1 MKILILEDEELMADL
16 LKTLVRGLYPDSD
29 IFHARSITE
38 ALRRWRETHHDLV
51 LSDLSLPDGN
61 GLDFLR
67 RAPVD
72 GRVTPIVIITAN
84 PDRKSV
90 QRAARYGVRGFISKP
105 FEAEL
110 VHDRLQQILAGGKT
124 TEPLTEQNGD
134 STEVPVLEEALHRA
148 ESGNLRLPTPV
159 DLDALRDLRAR
170 ADTLSLSELEKA
182 WQDIPSLVTRLIDAS
197 NGSALRRTDTP
208 NTSLRDALLV
218 LGIPT
223 ALNLAMAMALDLTTT
238 LQDPTLQTRARHYQE
253 QSERMAHQA
262 AALGRSLRAD
272 ASLCFT
278 AGLMHRLGELAVIA
292 TAQRCVLQG
301 CTLDPAALD
310 TALAGAW
317 PARMAVA
324 LKSRL
329 RLSLPL
335 KQMIGAAHGF
345 GLGSGHIQLPI
356 MRTAF
361 LLTNGAADSA
371 ECQKLLGRLGLSA
384 PDTTG
389 EMPSEQ
395 VSLQRNADW

>member
-301 CTLDPAALD
+301 CTLDP
-310 TALAGAW
+310 GV
-317 PARMAVA
+317 MV
-324 LKSRL
+324 KS
-329 RLSLPL
+329 
-335 KQMIGAAHGF
+335 G
-345 GLGSGHIQLPI
+345 
-356 MRTAF
+356 
-361 LLTNGAADSA
+361 
-371 ECQKLLGRLGLSA
+371 
-384 PDTTG
+384 
-389 EMPSEQ
+389 
-395 VSLQRNADW
+395 V

>member
-16 LKTLVRGLYPDSD
+16 LETLVRGLYPDSD
-29 IFHARSITE
+29 IFQASSITE
-38 ALRRWRETHHDLV
+38 ALQLWNETHHDLV

-67 RAPVD
+67 RAAID
-72 GRVTPIVIITAN
+72 GRVTPIVIITAH
-84 PDRKSV
+84 PDRNSV

-110 VHDRLQQILAGGKT
+110 VHDRLQQILAGET
-124 TEPLTEQNGD
+124 ATEPLPEQNGD
-134 STEVPVLEEALHRA
+134 GEEVPTLEEALHLA

-159 DLDALRDLRAR
+159 DLDALRELRAR
-170 ADTLSLSELEKA
+170 ADTLPLSELEKA
-182 WQDIPSLVTRLIDAS
+182 WQDIPSLVTHLIDAS

-208 NTSLRDALLV
+208 NTSLRDALQV

-223 ALNLAMAMALDLTTT
+223 TLNLATAMALDLTTT

-253 QSERMAHQA
+253 QSERMARQA

-292 TAQRCVLQG
+292 TAQRCVLKG
-301 CTLDPAALD
+301 GTLDPAALD

-345 GLGSGHIQLPI
+345 GLGSGHIHLPI

-361 LLTNGAADSA
+361 LLTNGAADCA
-371 ECQKLLGRLGLSA
+371 ECQKLLRQLGLS
-384 PDTTG
+384 DYETTG
-389 EMPSEQ
+389 KTPGQQ
-395 VSLQRNADW
+395 VSPQGNANE